1 MKKIIRSFK
10 NRVVLKPWGQEYNIF
25 NNKKKFSITYLHI
38 KKGFCTS
45 LHSHPNKKTGFLI
58 LSGVAEVQLGLYK
71 KNIAR
76 YKPMSILVLR
86 PGLFHRIKAS
96 KKSDLFALEIE
107 TPFIRSDLIRLQ
119 DNYGRRNKGY
129 ENINKTRQINEKDV
143 TFKIPKKNEKN
154 LYKLNG
160 VNIELNYY
168 NNFSSFKNYDDKS
181 VAIICDGQMVTEK
194 GKEVISAGEIVKS
207 YTLKKLS
214 KYYKIKNQIL
224 ILKAFKSKYLHS

>member
-71 KNIAR
+71 KYCKIQANVNFGFKAR
-76 YKPMSILVLR
+76 
-86 PGLFHRIKAS
+86 LFHRIKAS

-107 TPFIRSDLIRLQ
+107 TPSL
-119 DNYGRRNKGY
+119 G
-129 ENINKTRQINEKDV
+129 QI
-143 TFKIPKKNEKN
+143 
-154 LYKLNG
+154 
-160 VNIELNYY
+160 
-168 NNFSSFKNYDDKS
+168 
-181 VAIICDGQMVTEK
+181 
-194 GKEVISAGEIVKS
+194 
-207 YTLKKLS
+207 
-214 KYYKIKNQIL
+214 
-224 ILKAFKSKYLHS
+224 